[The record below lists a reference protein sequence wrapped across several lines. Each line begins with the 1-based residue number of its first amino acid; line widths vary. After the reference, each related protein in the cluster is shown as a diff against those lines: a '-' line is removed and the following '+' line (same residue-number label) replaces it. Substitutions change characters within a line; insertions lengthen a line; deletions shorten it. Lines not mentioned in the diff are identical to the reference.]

1 MRRSMKILKKPK
13 PSEMCPPGYHV
24 VQGHE
29 RTCHSGSVT
38 WVDAHVRKNRN
49 KFKPGL
55 LVENIHYLFWNS
67 EKKYPSLKHIEGY
80 SQGNQYDDL
89 IQFWLD
95 YWTSQ
100 GLRFP
105 DDLDPL
111 MVKALI
117 SVESEFKPDAESTDP
132 KSTASGLM
140 QVTDQSLRVLGGF
153 PNKKKWI
160 EARKHLIH
168 VTKKDKFDPVV
179 SIALGTRL
187 LAHKFSQIPK
197 QYPKNAKGTMIGY
210 HSFDK
215 AGEKYVEKVLSR
227 YEMAKNKK

>member
-1 MRRSMKILKKPK
+1 MSDLKKPK
-13 PSEMCPPGYHV
+13 PSEMCAPGYHV
-24 VQGHE
+24 VHGHE
-29 RTCHSGSVT
+29 RICHSGTLT

-49 KFKPGL
+49 KIKPGL
-55 LVENIHYLFWNS
+55 LIENIHYLFWNS
-67 EKKYPSLKHIEGY
+67 KKRYSSLKQIEGY
-80 SQGNQYDDL
+80 PQGDKYDDL

-95 YWTSQ
+95 YWKSQ
-100 GLRFP
+100 GLEFP
-105 DDLDPL
+105 EDLDAL

-117 SVESEFKPDAESTDP
+117 SVESDFNPNAESTDP

-160 EARKHLIH
+160 EARKQLIH
-168 VTKKDKFDPVV
+168 VAKDDKLDPVV
-179 SIALGTRL
+179 SVALGTRL

-197 QYPKNAKGTMIGY
+197 RYPKNAKGTLIGY

-215 AGEKYVEKVLSR
+215 AGEKYADEVLSR
-227 YEMAKNKK
+227 YDKARKKK

>member
-1 MRRSMKILKKPK
+1 MSDLKKPK
-13 PSEMCPPGYHV
+13 PSEMCAPGYHV
-24 VQGHE
+24 VHGHE
-29 RTCHSGSVT
+29 RICHSGTVT

-49 KFKPGL
+49 KIKPGL
-55 LVENIHYLFWNS
+55 LIENIHYLFWNS
-67 EKKYPSLKHIEGY
+67 KKKYSWLKQIEGY
-80 SQGNQYDDL
+80 PQGDKYDDL

-95 YWTSQ
+95 YWNSQ
-100 GLRFP
+100 GLEFP
-105 DDLDPL
+105 DDLDAL

-117 SVESEFKPDAESTDP
+117 SVESDFNPNAESTDP

-168 VTKKDKFDPVV
+168 VTKDDKLDPVV
-179 SIALGTRL
+179 SVALGTRL

-197 QYPKNAKGTMIGY
+197 RYPKNAKGTLIGY

-215 AGEKYVEKVLSR
+215 AGEKYADEVLSR
-227 YEMAKNKK
+227 YDKARKKK